1 MMSISKINEI
11 VEENLVIDLEWLID
25 EFKIL
30 FNSKMDNHTEID
42 KKIAND
48 ILDYFLEIIDVADKV
63 MLLRLLDKVIENVEK
78 KYSKLLK

>member
-1 MMSISKINEI
+1 MSISKINEI